1 MAIDDQI
8 NNVMIIRNPNIKITV
23 ALLTIDKLRLLN
35 RVSTIE
41 NPPIKLMKMAIP
53 KNNVVLEEITNE
65 RLSLCEKENIFCISS
80 IAVLKSFEK
89 NTHPIVTIKKVYNNE
104 IIFGIFS
111 RILPKNKRSMIRNK
125 P

>member
-8 NNVMIIRNPNIKITV
+8 NNVMIIRNPNIKTTV

-41 NPPIKLMKMAIP
+41 KPPIKLMKIAIP
-53 KNNVVLEEITNE
+53 KNNVVLEDIINE
-65 RLSLCEKENIFCISS
+65 RLSLWVKENIFCISS
-80 IAVLKSFEK
+80 IADLKSFEK
-89 NTHPIVTIKKVYNNE
+89 KTQPIVTIKKVYNNE

-111 RILPKNKRSMIRNK
+111 KILLKNNRSMIRNN